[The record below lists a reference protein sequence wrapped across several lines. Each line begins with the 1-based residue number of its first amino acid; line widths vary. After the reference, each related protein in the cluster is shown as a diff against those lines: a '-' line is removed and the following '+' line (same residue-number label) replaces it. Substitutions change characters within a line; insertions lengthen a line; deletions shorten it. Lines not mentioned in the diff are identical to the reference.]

1 MKYCSECGTK
11 ILDNAKFCINCGMP
25 LIPYLKQGEQRIE
38 EKTYSDIASEKIKEK
53 GDSLKKDYFG
63 DKILSQAKHASRHSA
78 RKYSSKGQEI
88 GSMEKRGRKG
98 MLIGFIVCEI
108 FYIGGILLGGS
119 ESVGI
124 GEFIVGIFGI
134 GISGAAYGFGI
145 TFGREPILR
154 WASKGLE
161 ISGEITFL
169 IWIKMILSPSQ
180 RGKHLTQLFI
190 YIPLVFCACFIIGAF
205 IGMYKGV
212 KIVREERREYALN
225 G

>member
-25 LIPYLKQGEQRIE
+25 LAPYLKQGEQRIE
-38 EKTYSDIASEKIKEK
+38 ENLYSDVAPEKIKEK
-53 GDSLKKDYFG
+53 GDSLKKDYLG
-63 DKILSQAKHASRHSA
+63 DKILSQAKHTSKHSA
-78 RKYSSKGQEI
+78 RKYSSKEREM
-88 GSMEKRGRKG
+88 GSMEKKGRKG

-108 FYIGGILLGGS
+108 LYIGAALLAGS
-119 ESVGI
+119 EAVKI
-124 GEFIVGIFGI
+124 GEFIVGILGV

-145 TFGREPILR
+145 TFGREPILK
-154 WASKGLE
+154 WASRGLA

-180 RGKHLTQLFI
+180 RGKHLTQLFV
-190 YIPLVFCACFIIGAF
+190 YIPLVFCACFMIGAF

>member
-25 LIPYLKQGEQRIE
+25 LTPYLKQGEQGIGE
-38 EKTYSDIASEKIKEK
+38 NSYDNMASEKIKEK
-53 GDSLKKDYFG
+53 EDSLKKDYLG
-63 DKILSQAKHASRHSA
+63 NRILSQGKHTLKHSA
-78 RKYSSKGQEI
+78 RKYSDQDLNI
-88 GSMEKRGRKG
+88 GPMEKKGRKG
-98 MLIGFIVCEI
+98 MLIGFVVCEI
-108 FYIGGILLGGS
+108 ICMWIVFNDSDVTVGQILYGICGM
-119 ESVGI
+119 
-124 GEFIVGIFGI
+124 

-154 WASKGLE
+154 WASKGLA

-169 IWIKMILSPSQ
+169 IWIKMILRPSQ
-180 RGKHLTQLFI
+180 RGKHLTQLFV

>member
-25 LIPYLKQGEQRIE
+25 LSPYLKQGEQRIE
-38 EKTYSDIASEKIKEK
+38 ENSYSDAGLEKIKEK
-53 GDSLKKDYFG
+53 GDSLKKDYLG
-63 DKILSQAKHASRHSA
+63 DRILSQGKHTSKHSV
-78 RKYSSKGQEI
+78 RKNLTQEHRI
-88 GSMEKRGRKG
+88 GPMEKKARKG
-98 MLIGFIVCEI
+98 MFIGFIVCEI
-108 FYIGGILLGGS
+108 ICMWIVFNDSDVTVGQILYGICGM
-119 ESVGI
+119 
-124 GEFIVGIFGI
+124 

-145 TFGREPILR
+145 TFGRDPILR
-154 WASKGLE
+154 WASKGLA

-169 IWIKMILSPSQ
+169 IWIKMILRPSQ
-180 RGKHLTQLFI
+180 RGKHLTQLFV
-190 YIPLVFCACFIIGAF
+190 YIPLVFCVCFIIGAF